1 MRFVWLSDTKP
12 VGTVFVGTTPE
23 LEMALYTLC
32 FLAKPNS
39 RCPVQLNGK
48 KFQIQTWTQSYQ
60 GKTLVEYPT
69 NFFPISSKK
78 GLLQR

>member
-39 RCPVQLNGK
+39 RCPVQLAGK

-60 GKTLVEYPT
+60 GKTLVGSAYPE
-69 NFFPISSKK
+69 I
-78 GLLQR
+78 